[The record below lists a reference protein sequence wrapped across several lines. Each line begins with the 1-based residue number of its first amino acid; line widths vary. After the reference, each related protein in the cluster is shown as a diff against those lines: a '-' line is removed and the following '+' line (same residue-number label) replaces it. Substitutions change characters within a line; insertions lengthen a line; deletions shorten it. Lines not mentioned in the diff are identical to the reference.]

1 MNVFRENSD
10 ALNAVL
16 TVKINPDDYQNKVKA
31 ALEKYRKTAKI
42 PGFRPGNVPFSF
54 VQKQY
59 GKSVLAEELNK
70 ICSEAL
76 YNFISE
82 NKLEV
87 LGNPIPKADYTVV
100 GDFENPSDFEF
111 AFEIGLSPFF
121 DLPISSRTNFD
132 YPIVKIDKAL
142 IDKQV
147 EDLRRRYGKLISVSV
162 VGEKDMVIGK
172 FEELNESGVI
182 KENGISHSSTIS
194 LEFLDDKKICQL
206 FIGKEVN
213 DCLEIDPSKVSK
225 GDKDKASLLGISESE
240 LVGLTDR
247 FKFTVTEIKK
257 MEMADLD
264 TELFNK
270 LFANGEVSSEE
281 ELRNRVSSDLE
292 KMFAGD
298 SERILTRDVYNYL
311 LKETNMNF
319 PKDFLRRWIKLSSEK
334 PVTDEEIDTE
344 FEAYLKSL
352 KWQLIQTRIFKD
364 NNIQVSQEDA
374 LNHTKGLLIG
384 NYAQYG
390 MPAPDDAELVE
401 TAKRLLTNKEQ
412 ANTIYDQLAEKKLT
426 DYFKSTV
433 NLKTKEVSYDDFVAI
448 ASK

>member
-1 MNVFRENSD
+1 M
-10 ALNAVL
+10 
-16 TVKINPDDYQNKVKA
+16 
-31 ALEKYRKTAKI
+31 
-42 PGFRPGNVPFSF
+42 
-54 VQKQY
+54 
-59 GKSVLAEELNK
+59 
-70 ICSEAL
+70 
-76 YNFISE
+76 
-82 NKLEV
+82 
-87 LGNPIPKADYTVV
+87 
-100 GDFENPSDFEF
+100 
-111 AFEIGLSPFF
+111 
-121 DLPISSRTNFD
+121 
-132 YPIVKIDKAL
+132 
-142 IDKQV
+142 
-147 EDLRRRYGKLISVSV
+147 
-162 VGEKDMVIGK
+162 
-172 FEELNESGVI
+172 
-182 KENGISHSSTIS
+182 
-194 LEFLDDKKICQL
+194 
-206 FIGKEVN
+206 N

-257 MEMADLD
+257 MEMAELD

-352 KWQLIQTRIFKD
+352 KWQLIQTRIFKE

>member
-1 MNVFRENSD
+1 
-10 ALNAVL
+10 
-16 TVKINPDDYQNKVKA
+16 
-31 ALEKYRKTAKI
+31 
-42 PGFRPGNVPFSF
+42 
-54 VQKQY
+54 
-59 GKSVLAEELNK
+59 
-70 ICSEAL
+70 
-76 YNFISE
+76 
-82 NKLEV
+82 
-87 LGNPIPKADYTVV
+87 
-100 GDFENPSDFEF
+100 
-111 AFEIGLSPFF
+111 
-121 DLPISSRTNFD
+121 
-132 YPIVKIDKAL
+132 
-142 IDKQV
+142 
-147 EDLRRRYGKLISVSV
+147 RRYGKLISVSV

-194 LEFLDDKKICQL
+194 LEFIDDKKISQL

-247 FKFTVTEIKK
+247 FKFTVTDIKK
-257 MEMADLD
+257 MEMAELD